1 MKHPNCSL
9 LTLLLLTAASF
20 AQQRPTLTTEDVVRW
35 RVVNPERAEHFIP
48 KPPATATSQKKS
60 PSQAEAEFLAAE
72 KDWNARLAQARA
84 RVRDFE
90 RRANQSELSA
100 SQARNVIFHND
111 PQALNA
117 NNTRVAE
124 WQELARAYR
133 YEARRGQDA
142 VHRLL
147 DEGRQYGYQLTYI
160 APRLPNGEPNL
171 EYYRTRFLEL
181 QAELQDAQAQ
191 ANVAQ
196 LRTNRVQTSINMSLS
211 DVRYYPF
218 PGRGF
223 LFYPN
228 NGAGDAFYLN
238 RLRSDLTAVGGK
250 LSAAQTRVAILTA
263 QLADLE
269 EEGRR
274 AGVPPGVFR

>member
-1 MKHPNCSL
+1 MKHLNCSL
-9 LTLLLLTAASF
+9 LILLLCAAVSL
-20 AQQRPTLTTEDVVRW
+20 AQQRPTLTNEDVARW
-35 RVVNPERAEHFIP
+35 RAANPQRAEHFIP
-48 KPPATATSQKKS
+48 KPPAVATSQKKT
-60 PSQAEAEFLAAE
+60 PSQAGAEFLAAE

-90 RRANQSELSA
+90 RRANQSELGA

-111 PQALNA
+111 PAALNA
-117 NNTRVAE
+117 NNARVADL
-124 WQELARAYR
+124 QELARAYR
-133 YEARRGQDA
+133 YEARRGQEA
-142 VHRLL
+142 VNRLL
-147 DEGRQYGYQLTYI
+147 DEGRKYGYQLTYI

-191 ANVAQ
+191 ANVLQ
-196 LRTNRVQTSINMSLS
+196 LRTNRVQTTINTTYSGL
-211 DVRYYPF
+211 YYPF
-218 PGRGF
+218 PQYGF

-238 RLRSDLTAVGGK
+238 RLRNELANVGGK
-250 LSAAQTRVAILTA
+250 LNASQARVAILAA